1 MIRPI
6 FLLSLVL
13 ACGLGGATAASAA
26 EDPGQQRLRDFLTRV
41 TTLRADFRQQVID
54 SRQQVIEDSTGQV
67 VMQRPGRF
75 RWDYQQPYARV
86 IVADG
91 TRLWLYEAD
100 LEQVIIR
107 QLEAGIGDTPAAML
121 TGKQDVLERF
131 NVGKS
136 WQADGLQWITL
147 LPKATDADFSA
158 VRLAFDGRKL
168 VNLELDDRLGQQ
180 TQIRFSRVEINPQ
193 LAESSFQFDIPL
205 GADVIDDSA
214 L

>member
-6 FLLSLVL
+6 FLLSFVL
-13 ACGLGGATAASAA
+13 ACGLGSAAASAS
-26 EDPGQQRLRDFLTRV
+26 EDPGQHRLRDFLTRV

-54 SRQQVIEDSTGQV
+54 SRQQLIEDSTGQV

-86 IVADG
+86 IVSDG
-91 TRLWLYEAD
+91 TQLWLYEPD

-107 QLEAGIGDTPAAML
+107 QLDAGIGDTPAALL

-131 NVGKS
+131 NVSKS
-136 WQADGLQWITL
+136 WQADGLQWVRL
-147 LPKATDADFSA
+147 VPKAKDADFA
-158 VRLAFDGRKL
+158 VVRLAFDGQKL

-180 TQIRFSRVEINPQ
+180 TQVRFSNIEINPQ
-193 LAESSFQFDIPL
+193 LSESSFRFDIPP